1 MSKIRITQP
10 GMETYTGFLSD
21 IEFEDGVSL
30 EDVTKMQA
38 QRIAGAISMMMEED
52 GLDPSAAAELTRF
65 KLSQTQP
72 EFKPGEEVVAL
83 KRVFDFTE
91 EALMDIAD
99 KKGIAGLR
107 EFAEPYGVKSN
118 SIMGLIDALLSLK
131 ANDQF
136 TAES

>member
-1 MSKIRITQP
+1 
-10 GMETYTGFLSD
+10 METYTGFLSD

-38 QRIAGAISMMMEED
+38 QRIAGAISMVMEEG

-65 KLSQTQP
+65 KLSQPQP
-72 EFKPGEEVVAL
+72 EFEADEEIVAA
-83 KRVFDFTE
+83 KKVFDFTE
-91 EALMDIAD
+91 ETLMDIAD
-99 KKGIAGLR
+99 NKGIAGLR

-136 TAES
+136 AVES